1 MACERNKGFCHAD
14 VMGIPKLTEICRLTC
29 FRLGVFFLLIF
40 FFLLHLFFAHVK
52 LKVTIDVKQ
61 KEPRNSLTRTF
72 DFRASVWIRLIRL
85 GLLAD
90 SVFASS
96 LYLSLGDVPLSKF
109 VLSTTPACIA

>member
-1 MACERNKGFCHAD
+1 MQIDLFHAR
-14 VMGIPKLTEICRLTC
+14 G
-29 FRLGVFFLLIF
+29 FFLLIF
-40 FFLLHLFFAHVK
+40 FFLLHLCFAYVK

-96 LYLSLGDVPLSKF
+96 LYLSLGGVPLSKF